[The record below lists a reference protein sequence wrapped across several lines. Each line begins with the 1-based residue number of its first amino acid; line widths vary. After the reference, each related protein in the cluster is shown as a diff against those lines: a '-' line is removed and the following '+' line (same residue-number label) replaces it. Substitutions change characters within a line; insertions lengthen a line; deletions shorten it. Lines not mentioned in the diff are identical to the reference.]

1 VPTRLIATRHV
12 VDCGRWLADRAGWDR
27 YLWEIWR
34 CQFPGYIPEL
44 LAGRRPARLGVRLVR
59 QTWP

>member
-34 CQFPGYIPEL
+34 CQFPGYIPL
-44 LAGRRPARLGVRLVR
+44 PVDGRPVWGYD
-59 QTWP
+59 W